1 MTEILFTN
9 VTLDYPLLGANSRS
23 IRNRILPPRVGGVL
37 NKNESGVLSVRALDN
52 IDISFAEG
60 DRVAL
65 LGPNGSGKST
75 LLRVASGVFQPS
87 SGSVRRK
94 GSIGS
99 LIDIGLGLNPEATGR
114 ENIFLRANLLGIKKR
129 DVDDIFVEILSF
141 TGLGEFIDMPM
152 RTYSSGMQMRLAFAL
167 STVNRPE
174 ILLMDEWLSVGDE
187 SFREKAEGRL
197 SNVLEQSKILVLA
210 SHSRSLVEKLCN
222 RAVWLSGG
230 SVVQDGNILD
240 VTQEY
245 FSWREKI

>member
-87 SGSVRRK
+87 SGSVQRK

-129 DVDDIFVEILSF
+129 DRRRYFRRNSLFHWSWRIYRYAHAHLLFRYANAFSFCPLDSKSSRNFADGRMVERGRRVL
-141 TGLGEFIDMPM
+141 P
-152 RTYSSGMQMRLAFAL
+152 
-167 STVNRPE
+167 
-174 ILLMDEWLSVGDE
+174 
-187 SFREKAEGRL
+187 REGG
-197 SNVLEQSKILVLA
+197 
-210 SHSRSLVEKLCN
+210 RSLIERI
-222 RAVWLSGG
+222 RAEQNLSPRV
-230 SVVQDGNILD
+230 SLSI
-240 VTQEY
+240 TC
-245 FSWREKI
+245 